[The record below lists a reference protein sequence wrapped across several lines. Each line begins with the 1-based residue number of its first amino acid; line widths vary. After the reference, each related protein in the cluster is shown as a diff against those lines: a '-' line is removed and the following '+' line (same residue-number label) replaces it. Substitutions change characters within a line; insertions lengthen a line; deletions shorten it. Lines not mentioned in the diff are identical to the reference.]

1 LLIEAHLPCPDCNSS
16 DALSMFDDHT
26 YCFSCEKHR
35 WTTDQPNVTTRS
47 KQVADLVLDG
57 EVNALPK
64 RKLSEETCKF
74 FGYKLTSVNGKP
86 CQVAPYHDKEGKLV
100 AQKLRFPN
108 KEFQTRGDF
117 NNIGLFGEHKFKAN
131 GKRIVVVEGEIDAMS
146 YYQASKWPV
155 VSVPNGAQSAPK
167 AVARSIDFL
176 ETFDEVCFMFDAD
189 DQGKKAAKVCAEL
202 ITPGKAKIASLDL
215 YKDANEYLKNN
226 ELKPLLFS
234 VYNAKDCRPDSII
247 NGKELWNEVN
257 RPTVLGIPYPYPSF
271 DRILFGLRPRELLTI
286 TAGSGCGKSTLVASI
301 AYDLAIT
308 HNKTVGYVALE
319 ESVGRTG
326 LRFMS
331 MALRKQMHLPQDI
344 SQEDK
349 QQAFDAT
356 LGTGRFI
363 LYDHFG
369 SMDSDNLLNK
379 LKYMVTYNK
388 CDFIFID
395 HLSILLS
402 GGDFM
407 VNGGDERKQVDYT
420 MSRLR
425 SFCEETGAGI
435 VLVSHLRRASGDKGY
450 EDGLDPTL
458 SSLRSSQS
466 IAQLSDAVVSM
477 SRNASEGE
485 NLVKVKCLKN
495 RYSGLTGTIGYLS
508 FDPITGLM
516 TEAQGDGFEREDI
529 SI

>member
-1 LLIEAHLPCPDCNSS
+1 
-16 DALSMFDDHT
+16 
-26 YCFSCEKHR
+26 
-35 WTTDQPNVTTRS
+35 
-47 KQVADLVLDG
+47 
-57 EVNALPK
+57 
-64 RKLSEETCKF
+64 
-74 FGYKLTSVNGKP
+74 
-86 CQVAPYHDKEGKLV
+86 
-100 AQKLRFPN
+100 
-108 KEFQTRGDF
+108 
-117 NNIGLFGEHKFKAN
+117 
-131 GKRIVVVEGEIDAMS
+131 
-146 YYQASKWPV
+146 
-155 VSVPNGAQSAPK
+155 
-167 AVARSIDFL
+167 
-176 ETFDEVCFMFDAD
+176 
-189 DQGKKAAKVCAEL
+189 
-202 ITPGKAKIASLDL
+202 
-215 YKDANEYLKNN
+215 
-226 ELKPLLFS
+226 
-234 VYNAKDCRPDSII
+234 
-247 NGKELWNEVN
+247 
-257 RPTVLGIPYPYPSF
+257 
-271 DRILFGLRPRELLTI
+271 
-286 TAGSGCGKSTLVASI
+286 
-301 AYDLAIT
+301 
-308 HNKTVGYVALE
+308 
-319 ESVGRTG
+319 
-326 LRFMS
+326 
-331 MALRKQMHLPQDI
+331 MHLPKDI

-466 IAQLSDAVVSM
+466 IAQLSDAVISM

-495 RYSGLTGTIGYLS
+495 RYSGLTGTMCYLA
-508 FDPITGLM
+508 FDPTTGLM
-516 TEAQGDGFEREDI
+516 TESEGDGFDREDI